1 MIKQNEKAINSVKLN
16 SVVTLR
22 CKATDADS
30 KNSVYKT
37 FKIVDDP
44 GTEDIDNVVG
54 VNSSIGKILRG
65 GIMNQRILIKGYD
78 SAVIVDIK
86 NDTASRKVGKDSIIE
101 VKLYKDFECTDLIET
116 KVLGNKDEIR
126 DQFNNKEIN
135 SVVKLYNVRS
145 RSQFAKITKI
155 KGS

>member
-1 MIKQNEKAINSVKLN
+1 MSVKYEKSGNSVKLN
-16 SVVTLR
+16 STVTLR
-22 CKATDADS
+22 CQTNEADS
-30 KNSVYKT
+30 KQTVLKT

-44 GTEDIDNVVG
+44 GEGLDNVIG
-54 VNSSIGKILRG
+54 VNSSIEKALRG
-65 GIMNQRILIKGYD
+65 GIMNQKILVNGYE

-86 NDTASRKVGKDSIIE
+86 NDIAGRKVKKDSIIE
-101 VKLYKDFECTDLIET
+101 IKLYKDFECTDLIES
-116 KVLGNKDEIR
+116 KVLDSKDDCR

-145 RSQFAKITKI
+145 RSQFAKIIKI